1 TVSSCD
7 PSPNTGTIPRRASL
21 NTFSTSWSHSPYTVG
36 GRTMVQG
43 NGIARTR
50 TSAASLLWPYGVT
63 GAGGRASSIGCPGDV
78 GPPAASDETSTKR
91 CGGACDAASR
101 TLAGI
106 GRGSGRGKVVKSGGR
121 TRG

>member
-1 TVSSCD
+1 
-7 PSPNTGTIPRRASL
+7 
-21 NTFSTSWSHSPYTVG
+21 
-36 GRTMVQG
+36 MVQG

-91 CGGACDAASR
+91 CGGACDAASS
-101 TLAGI
+101 TLAVPSRFARMNSRRSRALI
-106 GRGSGRGKVVKSGGR
+106 RPA
-121 TRG
+121 T

>member
-1 TVSSCD
+1 MTDSSCD
-7 PSPNTGTIPRRASL
+7 PSPNTGTSPLRANL
-21 NTFSTSWSHSPYTVG
+21 KTFSTSWSHSPYTVG

-78 GPPAASDETSTKR
+78 GPPAASDETSPKR
-91 CGGACDAASR
+91 CGG
-101 TLAGI
+101 G
-106 GRGSGRGKVVKSGGR
+106 GGGGR
-121 TRG
+121 PTVAV